1 MEFKD
6 LTPQEYLDI
15 FPQIKLQKWAE
26 KEFKKT
32 TKLTRVVRIKGTKN
46 FRPLFRNEI
55 GAYYLKN
62 KKEVYLTTIRVI
74 NI

>member
-6 LTPQEYLDI
+6 LTPQQYLDM
-15 FPQIKLQKWAE
+15 FPKIKLSNWAE
-26 KEFKKT
+26 KEFKET
-32 TKLTRVVRIKGTKN
+32 TKLTRVVRIKGTKK

-62 KKEVYLTTIRVI
+62 NKEIYLKD
-74 NI
+74 